1 MLKGSGEALKGDEEA
16 VKSDADAIK
25 TDWVCQRETQRRE
38 GIDFLVKIKLKQDI
52 TLVKI
57 YDSTFNMIFN
67 HKKIILPIFLYWNLL
82 FDIWDILGI
91 TKWITTIISYVY
103 VEKNHKKDYFSVEI
117 LLKSKSSPPWG
128 IYLDSFM
135 TFYDDLIPR
144 YGNMWNRRP
153 SWTPP

>member
-67 HKKIILPIFLYWNLL
+67 HKKSYFLNFY
-82 FDIWDILGI
+82 I
-91 TKWITTIISYVY
+91 
-103 VEKNHKKDYFSVEI
+103 
-117 LLKSKSSPPWG
+117 G
-128 IYLDSFM
+128 IYF
-135 TFYDDLIPR
+135 LIFEMSLESL
-144 YGNMWNRRP
+144 NE
-153 SWTPP
+153 